1 MLILILGTALVAASA
16 LLLSSRLADGSVTQW
31 LVGAYVIGIT
41 EIIVVSLLLSLGSQ
55 FRRWPLIVALL
66 GVLVL
71 SALAARRVECPPV
84 RAPLRRLAPVFRDPA
99 VLILAVVVVGIVG
112 YSIALGLFRPP
123 NDGDALGYH
132 LARAAFWR
140 QEHAIDYIP
149 GARDARLN
157 SFAPNSEIVMAYTM
171 VTSGTGRYA
180 PLVQLVAGLAS
191 GLAVFGLARRI
202 GARLREAVLAGL
214 LFVTLPVVAMQLST
228 GLNDV
233 IVASFVAC
241 AAFFLVGSTTANAIL
256 AADAVGLSVGAK
268 LTGILSLPGLAL
280 VALAAHGRRAIRV
293 LAIAG
298 IGVIAGAYWYWFD
311 LTRGNG
317 FSGGVS
323 SERVGADLTAAV
335 ARVSRLL
342 LDTVELP
349 GAIGLERV
357 WYLVAAAV
365 LAGVALARR
374 RFRDAAIAGAFVLT
388 PLLLVPFDHLLARG
402 TQKAFL
408 DLGRRD
414 VAFLDVN
421 RHATKASPIYSWY
434 GPASV
439 LLTLLAFV
447 LIVRGLRRKSV
458 PTVAIV
464 LGVSPVIWIVL
475 LGIAV
480 PYWEWNGRYII
491 GGWALACAA
500 WALALRIRPVAW
512 ATVALALV
520 TATLAFIHQHDRASG
535 ARLLA
540 ADHEPSVWSIPSWHI
555 QATDH
560 PVYAQILKFVEQKVP
575 RDARIAIQPYVWPH
589 PTFDFSWPVLPYP
602 YFGPGLK
609 RTVLFA
615 STPSRARSAHADW
628 ALLLRRKVRECAPG
642 WRRALVVDR
651 WVVLERTHPST
662 SCESHP

>member
-1 MLILILGTALVAASA
+1 MLVLILATALVVTTA
-16 LLLSSRLADGSVTQW
+16 LLLSSWLADGSVTQW
-31 LVGAYVIGIT
+31 LVGAYVIGIS
-41 EIIVVSLLLSLGSQ
+41 EIIVVSLLLSFGSR
-55 FRRWPLIVALL
+55 FSRWPLVA
-66 GVLVL
+66 
-71 SALAARRVECPPV
+71 SLAALCVLAAVVTRNVRRPPV
-84 RAPLRRLAPVFRDPA
+84 RRAFRTIAPLLRDPA
-99 VLILAVVVVGIVG
+99 VLVLLVVVAGVVG

-132 LARAAFWR
+132 LARAAFWK
-140 QEHAIDYIP
+140 QQHAIDYIP

-171 VTSGTGRYA
+171 VTSGIGRYA

-202 GARLREAVLAGL
+202 GAGLREAVLAGL
-214 LFVTLPVVAMQLST
+214 LFVTLPVVALQMST

-233 IVASFVAC
+233 IVGSFVVC
-241 AAFFLVGSTTANAIL
+241 AAFFLVGSTTANAVL

-280 VALAAHGRRAIRV
+280 VALAAHGRRAIRI

-298 IGVIAGAYWYWFD
+298 IGVVAGAYWYWFD

-323 SERVGADLTAAV
+323 SERVGPDVAAAV
-335 ARVSRLL
+335 SRISRLL

-349 GAIGLERV
+349 GAIGLERLWFV
-357 WYLVAAAV
+357 VAAV
-365 LAGVALARR
+365 VVAGVALVRR
-374 RFRDAAIAGAFVLT
+374 KPRDAAIAAAFTLA
-388 PLLLVPFDHLLARG
+388 PLVLVPIVHLLARG

-408 DLGRRD
+408 EVGRRD

-421 RHATKASPIYSWY
+421 RHSTKASPIYSWY

-439 LLTLLAFV
+439 LLTLLALA
-447 LIVRGLRRKSV
+447 LIIRGVRRRSV
-458 PTVAIV
+458 ARVAIV
-464 LGVSPVIWIVL
+464 LALAPLIWIVL
-475 LGIAV
+475 LGVAV
-480 PYWEWNGRYII
+480 PYWEWNGRYAI
-491 GGWALACAA
+491 GGWALGCAA
-500 WALALRIRPVAW
+500 WAIALRIRPVAA
-512 ATVALALV
+512 ATVALATI
-520 TATLAFIHQHDRASG
+520 TATLAFVHQHDRASG

-540 ADHEPSVWSIPSWHI
+540 ADHEPSVWSLPSWSV

-560 PVYAQILKFVEQKVP
+560 PVYAQLLEFVARNVP

-589 PTFDFSWPVLPYP
+589 PTFTSSSPVLPYP
-602 YFGPGLK
+602 YFGPGLT

-615 STPSRARSAHADW
+615 DSPARARALHAGW
-628 ALLLRRKVRECAPG
+628 ALLLRREFSGCAAGWRPALTIDQWVMLQVAPG
-642 WRRALVVDR
+642 HRCNVS
-651 WVVLERTHPST
+651 PG
-662 SCESHP
+662 